1 MSIIYIYLGV
11 LHFTNTDF
19 YYAYMPNFIPFHKEM
34 ILLSGVAEIL
44 LGFLILFKKVRIY
57 ALWGIILML
66 VTFMLVHFNMLI
78 PQNSLGNP
86 LYLLII
92 RILIQFFLIYCC
104 WFYIKQPKL

>member
-1 MSIIYIYLGV
+1 MSIVYISLGV

-19 YYAYMPNFIPFHKEM
+19 YYPYMPSFIPFHKEM
-34 ILLSGVAEIL
+34 IFLSGVAEVVLGIL
-44 LGFLILFKKVRIY
+44 IIFKKVRNY

-78 PQNSLGNP
+78 PENSLGNP
-86 LYLLII
+86 LYLLIT
-92 RILIQFFLIYCC
+92 RILIQFLLIYCC

>member
-34 ILLSGVAEIL
+34 ILLSGVAEIV
-44 LGFLILFKKVRIY
+44 LGFLILFKKARIY

-104 WFYIKQPKL
+104 WFYIKQPKV